1 MTDFEKLMDLLKVP
15 EEKREELFADLV
27 KNNSSLV
34 LDFQQDGSISWGT
47 L

>member
-15 EEKREELFADLV
+15 EEKREELFIDLV

-34 LDFQQDGSISWGT
+34 LDFQRDGSISWGT